1 MIQGRWVR
9 SMSTLR
15 VLLQADGLL
24 LGEMSEEFAR
34 VDAVSGVVGTGIDA
48 ARLVIVKAEIAR
60 GGLVLHLRDL
70 APGLREIFR
79 LHLEGVHVDVPVW
92 AVAGAHTASDAPIL
106 DHHLQAAL
114 AAD

>member
-9 SMSTLR
+9 SMSTLS

-24 LGEMSEEFAR
+24 LGEMSKEFAR
-34 VDAVSGVVGTGIDA
+34 VDAVRGVMGTGIDA
-48 ARLVIVKAEIAR
+48 ARLVIIEAEIAC
-60 GGLVLHLRDL
+60 GGLVLQLRDL
-70 APGLREIFR
+70 VPGLREVFR
-79 LHLEGVHVDVPVW
+79 LHLEWVHIDVPVW
-92 AVAGAHTASDAPIL
+92 AVAGAQSTSDAPVL